1 MSLDLTLPLPR
12 RRRRRRAARRILLG
26 LPGRG
31 GGRSGRRR
39 LGVAGLATGGALA
52 ALVVRRLTGRRREDV
67 SPYADL
73 SSDGAA
79 VVESTSTGDTPEG
92 ARSK

>member
-12 RRRRRRAARRILLG
+12 RRRRRRTARRIFLG

-39 LGVAGLATGGALA
+39 LGVAGVATGAALV
-52 ALVVRRLTGRRREDV
+52 ALVVRRLTGRRREQA
-67 SPYADL
+67 SPYAA
-73 SSDGAA
+73 SDPDTAA

>member
-12 RRRRRRAARRILLG
+12 RRRRSRARRILLR
-26 LPGRG
+26 LPRRG
-31 GGRSGRRR
+31 GGRSNRRR

-52 ALVVRRLTGRRREDV
+52 AVCVRRLTGRRREQ
-67 SPYADL
+67 SPPYAAPDP
-73 SSDGAA
+73 DTAA